1 MFHRIYRPNHS
12 LEGIPGFESYRDQ
25 INLGRVDEIL
35 HLEDIFRTVWS
46 EKRRIC
52 AILITS
58 HSSKLQLS
66 RFKMLRKANKQI
78 FKLYV
83 LSFREFLM
91 HLSLNSRSSR
101 KNGVRRKTK
110 YNLAEQQ
117 EIKRNRFVSG
127 IFTKGQGGHSIIASH
142 IKVKIGTFFL
152 MVNNCI
158 NFI

>member
-1 MFHRIYRPNHS
+1 MNHIETRLILEELMRSCTWRIYS
-12 LEGIPGFESYRDQ
+12 EQFGAKKGGCWT
-25 INLGRVDEIL
+25 NLQG
-35 HLEDIFRTVWS
+35 
-46 EKRRIC
+46 C

-78 FKLYV
+78 YKLYV